1 MGVERPHAMDRGS
14 SRIECSCHRRWT
26 RRRWLMFDSDA
37 LSRDVDVPWRRD
49 EGSRIPFADRRVEI
63 LHFESYHHI
72 RTWKR
77 EGFTSST
84 PGRFSLLTSEDRNP
98 PPSIRIE
105 RGRRSRWSY
114 TACQP
119 HWLEWLWVQ
128 FPSMDSMTRKVE
140 HLAVA
145 HRLFLLRSFLRQL
158 LRLVA
163 DQSCSLDCCF

>member
-1 MGVERPHAMDRGS
+1 MRRCDSDCSIRRRWQPSPRHSMGVERPHAMDRGS

-77 EGFTSST
+77 EGITSST
-84 PGRFSLLTSEDRNP
+84 LYGFHCLHL
-98 PPSIRIE
+98 RIE
-105 RGRRSRWSY
+105 ILHRPFESNVRDVLDSRTQHVSLIGWNGFGCSSRRWIR
-114 TACQP
+114 
-119 HWLEWLWVQ
+119 
-128 FPSMDSMTRKVE
+128 
-140 HLAVA
+140 
-145 HRLFLLRSFLRQL
+145 
-158 LRLVA
+158 
-163 DQSCSLDCCF
+163 